1 MNTGV
6 VSMMLGVSLFLG
18 AIALFGVMWAIKS
31 GQFDDEK
38 RMMDSVHD
46 DGEDS
51 LNEAAEKEKRKKEY
65 KPVD

>member
-1 MNTGV
+1 MNSGI

-18 AIALFGVMWAIKS
+18 AIALAGVMWAIKS

-51 LNEAAEKEKRKKEY
+51 LNEAAEKERRKQSY
-65 KPVD
+65 KPE

>member
-1 MNTGV
+1 MNSGIVT
-6 VSMMLGVSLFLG
+6 MMLSVSLFLG
-18 AIALFGVMWAIKS
+18 AIALMGVMWAIKS

-51 LNEAAEKEKRKKEY
+51 LNEAAEKERRKKAY
-65 KPVD
+65 KPE

>member
-1 MNTGV
+1 MNTGI

-18 AIALFGVMWAIKS
+18 AIALAGVMWAIKS

-46 DGEDS
+46 DGEES
-51 LNEAAEKEKRKKEY
+51 LNEAAEVERRKKSY
-65 KPVD
+65 KPAD